1 MERYAEIYGKEIQ
14 RILTAKMSEE
24 QRAYEMKIA
33 LQSLFSSYCALE
45 DALHAALDRV
55 QTLEMDAL
63 ESTEVDLN

>member
-14 RILTAKMSEE
+14 RILTTKMSEE

-33 LQSLFSSYCALE
+33 LQALFSSYGALE
-45 DALHAALDRV
+45 DALHAVLDRV